1 MTIING
7 VEKCPHMYYEEI
19 SESYEGEFCDLDDT
33 ECPLDCSVYK
43 AIRKRLGIV
52 DKMSTSEE

>member
-1 MTIING
+1 MTIIIG
-7 VEKCPHMYYEEI
+7 AEKCPHMYYEEI

-52 DKMSTSEE
+52 DKE